1 MPEILTERRGLLG
14 LITLNR
20 PKALNALNA
29 DMCRTILDALLEWK
43 DDPNIAQVAVMGA
56 GERGLCAGG
65 DIVAIHRDILDRS
78 GASADFWRI
87 EYQLN
92 VMIDEYP
99 KPYIALMDGIVLG
112 GGIGISAHGSHRI
125 VTETSRCG
133 MPEVGIGFFPDVGGT
148 HLLARAPHAAGR
160 LAALTGIKFGAA
172 DTISLGLADSYV
184 PRDRLESLL
193 ADLETRPV
201 VDVLANY
208 AEIPEPGFL
217 QEEWVQ
223 AFEEPSTPAVLLA
236 LEQYGTAPARDAQQA
251 LKAAC
256 PSSVRLVEE
265 LMRLAGADLRTD
277 LQREYRAA
285 VHRLDD
291 PDLAEGIRA
300 AVIDKDRNPQ
310 WTEAIPS
317 MSHEQRTQRH
327 LAPLPGTEL
336 NFALLG
342 KDLEE
347 KSRS

>member
-1 MPEILTERRGLLG
+1 MPEILTERRGHLG
-14 LITLNR
+14 LIALNR

-29 DMCRTILDALLEWK
+29 DMCREFLDALLEWR
-43 DDPNIAQVAVMGA
+43 DDPDIAQVVVMGA

-65 DIVAIHRDILDRS
+65 DIVAIYRDIVDRS
-78 GASADFWRI
+78 GASAEFWRI

-92 VMIDEYP
+92 VLIDEYP

-160 LAALTGIKFGAA
+160 LAALTGMKFGAA
-172 DTISLGLADSYV
+172 DTIALGLADSYV
-184 PRDRLESLL
+184 PRARIPDLL

-201 VDVLANY
+201 VAVLANY

-223 AFEEPSTPAVLLA
+223 AFGEASTPAVMRA
-236 LEQYGTAPARDAQQA
+236 LEQCDCPQAQGA
-251 LKAAC
+251 LEALGAAC

-265 LMRLAGADLRTD
+265 LIRLAGADLRSD

-291 PDLAEGIRA
+291 PDFAEGIRA

-310 WTEAIPS
+310 WSEVVPGQS
-317 MSHEQRTQRH
+317 PGQRTQRH
-327 LAPLPGTEL
+327 LAPLPGAEL
-336 NFALLG
+336 TFALLG
-342 KDLEE
+342 EDLEE
-347 KSRS
+347 KSHS